1 MPKPSSKQ
9 ALAAARQLVVG
20 GSHEH
25 LGARAVPNHATKDLE
40 CAFCGGNVGA
50 VRVSDAEVEV
60 RRMPLFNAMS
70 TPVTSAWT
78 DKIDARCAKLAKL
91 AAGAAVGTEW
101 DNASLGGRSPKP
113 ADSWGPS
120 PSERAGQ
127 AVFARIL
134 AAGEDWLGAVRAE
147 LAGPLAPA
155 AVSLLSLR
163 EPCRAAWQ
171 FNPSVPV
178 DAAAI
183 QAFEAFRAGQA
194 PSFLVTYP
202 ELEVARFELLL
213 TAWADPRAE
222 VQDAAVIAISGG
234 GQGFGSP
241 ADERARWAGY
251 SADQKLRAFARYD
264 EDAAAKAAGTL
275 ATTRGPWREGRLVSI
290 GRLVDTLRA

>member
-9 ALAAARQLVVG
+9 ALARQLVVG

-40 CAFCGGNVGA
+40 CAFCGANVGA
-50 VRVSDAEVEV
+50 VRVSEAEVELQ
-60 RRMPLFNAMS
+60 RMPLFNAMS

-78 DKIDARCAKLAKL
+78 EKIDARCAKLGKL
-91 AAGAAVGTEW
+91 AGGVAVGTEW

-113 ADSWGPS
+113 APSRDPS
-120 PSERAGQ
+120 PNERAGQ
-127 AVFARIL
+127 EVFSRIL
-134 AAGEDWLGAVRAE
+134 AAGEDWLAAVRAE

-155 AVSLLSLR
+155 AVSMLSLR

-171 FNPSVPV
+171 FNPSLPV

-194 PSFLVTYP
+194 PSYRMVYP
-202 ELEVARFELLL
+202 ELEAARFELLL

-234 GQGFGSP
+234 GEGFGSP
-241 ADERARWAGY
+241 SDERARWAGF
-251 SADQKLRAFARYD
+251 SADQKRRAFARYD

-275 ATTRGPWREGRLVSI
+275 ATKRAPWREGRLVSI
-290 GRLVDTLRA
+290 GRLVDALRG